1 MVSRHP
7 LFAAIVGID
16 GCGKSSVFAGALE
29 QLRVSLRVAGVGDAV
44 LSGSPGV
51 PLHER
56 RDVPASRSA
65 RVIGGVA
72 KGLRRPGLYKNVK
85 FLDLTERSHIRAWLA
100 RHEPLDVI
108 LGDGDP
114 AVNAG
119 AWAAAKYY
127 RAELSGDDAQLYQAL
142 LYLTGDQRIPP
153 RRLPFYLRRAWQL
166 ALLNRLRLG
175 RFTFPDL
182 IFLLEIDPAAAMGR
196 IRSRGRPLQP
206 HETEAFLGELARA
219 YERVCTL
226 LQQRRGIPVVRLRV
240 DRLSLAETVQ
250 AVVRSVKEQAMDMQ
264 LRQIASTTDP
274 DRIDVIATTMSG
286 SLQDQ
291 RKVGRIGPEF
301 RARTRRPVNVH
312 PADTHDEARDITH
325 ELVSGGARTIVS
337 AGGAGTFNAVLEGA
351 HVDGVVPPDVRLAF
365 LRKGSA
371 DLIGKVLQ
379 IPDNLPG
386 AVQAIVGG
394 IESGRDIDADVLAIE
409 TTEPDGTRQLRHLI
423 GFGGFGAFGEVPRFT
438 ESRVIKYYKGV
449 LGTLFGDLGPFF
461 VGLLCAT
468 VSWNLQR
475 LLRRVSPTTLVLD
488 DERIGPDTWGA
499 VVVMNGDLGRDFP
512 LGRGLDLASGTF
524 RVVVLR
530 AGSPR
535 RMARQVVGCKK
546 GTILDAP
553 EQYGALAREVRA
565 LEVHPA
571 RRARPYLVNV
581 DGLRMRTAGA
591 VRVSVSGRVRLVAGA
606 PQYAGEPLPV
616 ESPAG
621 RTSELVA
628 STA

>member
-1 MVSRHP
+1 MASRRP

-16 GCGKSSVFAGALE
+16 GCGKSSVFEGALE
-29 QLRVSLRVAGVGDAV
+29 QLSAQHRVAGVGDGV
-44 LSGSPGV
+44 LGGAPGE

-65 RVIGGVA
+65 RVVGGAA

-100 RHEPLDVI
+100 AHAPLDLV

-127 RAELSGDDAQLYQAL
+127 RAELSGDDEQLYQAL
-142 LYLTGDQRIPP
+142 LYLTGEQRIPL
-153 RRLPFYLRRAWQL
+153 RRLPFYLRHAWQL

-182 IFLLEIDPAAAMGR
+182 LFLLEIDPAAAMER
-196 IRSRGRPLQP
+196 IRSRGRPLQA
-206 HETEAFLGELARA
+206 HETEAFLGELAHA
-219 YERVCTL
+219 YERVCAL
-226 LQQRRGIPVVRLRV
+226 LQQRRGIPTVRLRV

-250 AVVRSVKEQAMDMQ
+250 AVVETVKEQMMDTQ

-312 PADTHDEARDITH
+312 PADTHTKARDITH
-325 ELVSGGARTIVS
+325 ELVAAGARTVVS

-351 HVDGVVPPDVRLAF
+351 HVDGIVPPDLRLAF

-371 DLIGKVLQ
+371 DLIGKVLH

-394 IESGRDIDADVLAIE
+394 IESWRSIDADVLAIE
-409 TTEPDGTRQLRHLI
+409 ATEPDGTRQQRHLI

-438 ESRVIKYYKGV
+438 ESRIIKYYKGI

-468 VSWNLQR
+468 VSWNLRR
-475 LLRRVSPTTLVLD
+475 LVRRVSPTTLLLD
-488 DERIGPDTWGA
+488 DERIGPETWGA

-530 AGSPR
+530 PGGPR
-535 RMARQVVGCKK
+535 QMARQIVGCKK

-553 EQYGALAREVRA
+553 EQYGALVREVST
-565 LEVHPA
+565 LEVRPA
-571 RRARPYLVNV
+571 RRTRPFLVNV
-581 DGLRMRTAGA
+581 DGLRMWTAGA
-591 VRVSVSGRVRLVAGA
+591 VRVSVSGRVRLVSGA
-606 PQYAGEPLPV
+606 PEYAAEPVTVEPLVAREAVPV
-616 ESPAG
+616 A
-621 RTSELVA
+621 
-628 STA
+628 